1 MRKKGVAITMVL
13 VLLISL
19 FAVSC
24 ASKTARAVRS
34 GNIEAL
40 KEYIAEGGDV
50 NAPERGGKTLLM
62 FAAEGGQIETSKLLL
77 DNGAL
82 IDLQDNRGLTALM
95 YGARKGHTD
104 VLSFLIERGAD
115 KDIADTKGETALM
128 YAADND
134 RFESLKALVE
144 AGADIN
150 IVANNGYTAFLYT
163 LRSSAKRPDGFSPAA
178 EYLRGK
184 GAKLDAKGDGAI
196 DVFFSAISAGNGD
209 VVSYLLD
216 QGTPIDVSSR
226 AGETPVTQAGA
237 DTRMAALLIERGA
250 DPNKTNKGGQSP
262 LIKAIQEGSAEAA
275 QYYIALGNDVNRGDN
290 SGNTPLMFA
299 ASGWNPDLVQTLL
312 SFSADVNIGNRAGKT
327 ALLFAVEN
335 SDARTVDVLL
345 QAGAKADVKDSQG
358 KGVVELVEVNPDK
371 EAIVVLL
378 KNAGVVFP
386 EPEPAAEE
394 EAVVAEAPAD
404 APADAP
410 ESTPAAGPV
419 LPNAT
424 GSERNLS
431 ISWSSMNDWSLK
443 RIEGFDTESVFM
455 NKATLKVRYYRE
467 KDWFFDHVIPVDIN
481 ESGIPRFRQQYK
493 VPMKD
498 NAFVEVQVT
507 FPTEGGKSVN
517 VTEVKSV
524 QNYVSVNFSS
534 SDFRFTESAE
544 VDWPAPGTPVEVDFK
559 YNVYAV
565 SKEARSQL
573 SAAGDSIP
581 MFKNDRDRDRAMM
594 KVIITD
600 DTGKLLAEKEGEF
613 SVTGFLQS
621 SISQPRRFTLPE
633 GSKIRYRY
641 EIPTKKGNLVYLE
654 GTWPI
659 QTVHS
664 TETRFRT
671 AAQAYIIPTGVEWN
685 YKKN

>member
-1 MRKKGVAITMVL
+1 MRKKGIATTMTL

-19 FAVSC
+19 FLVSC
-24 ASKTARAVRS
+24 ASQTARAVRS

-40 KEYIAEGGDV
+40 EEYIAEGGDV
-50 NAPERGGKTLLM
+50 NAPERGGKTFLM

-82 IDLQDNRGLTALM
+82 IDMQDNNGLTALM
-95 YGARKGHTD
+95 YGARKGHVQ
-104 VLSFLIERGAD
+104 VLDFLIERGAD
-115 KDIADTKGETALM
+115 KDIADTQGETALM

-134 RFESLKALVE
+134 RFESLKTLVE
-144 AGADIN
+144 AGADID

-163 LRSSAKRPDGFSPAA
+163 IRASAKRPEGFSPAA
-178 EYLRGK
+178 DFLKSR
-184 GAKLDAKGDGAI
+184 GAKLDAKGDGAV

-209 VVSYLLD
+209 VVAYLLD
-216 QGTPIDVSSR
+216 QGTPVEVSSR
-226 AGETPVTQAGA
+226 AGETPITQAGA
-237 DTRMAALLIERGA
+237 DTDMAALLIERGA
-250 DPNKTNKGGQSP
+250 DPNKVNKGGQSP

-275 QYYIALGNDVNRGDN
+275 QYYLALGNDVNRGDN

-299 ASGWNPDLVQTLL
+299 AASWNPDLVQTLL
-312 SFSADVNIGNRAGKT
+312 SYSADANIGNRAGKT
-327 ALLFAVEN
+327 ALLFAVEKG
-335 SDARTVDVLL
+335 DARTVELL
-345 QAGAKADVKDSQG
+345 IQAGAKADVKDSQG
-358 KGVVELVEVNPDK
+358 NGVVELVEGNPDK
-371 EAIVVLL
+371 DAIVALL

-386 EPEPAAEE
+386 EPELKPEPVAEE
-394 EAVVAEAPAD
+394 ELVLATTPKEGSEVPA
-404 APADAP
+404 
-410 ESTPAAGPV
+410 TGPI

-424 GSERNLS
+424 GPERSLS
-431 ISWSSMNDWSLK
+431 VSWSSMNDWSLK
-443 RIEGFDTESVFM
+443 RIEGFDTESVFL

-467 KDWFFDHVIPVDIN
+467 KDWFFDHIIPVDIN
-481 ESGIPRFRQQYK
+481 ESGIPQFRQQYK

-498 NAFVEVQVT
+498 DAFVEVQIT

-534 SDFRFTESAE
+534 GDFRFTEIAE

-565 SKEARSQL
+565 SKDIQNQLRS
-573 SAAGDSIP
+573 AGDEIP
-581 MFKNDRDRDRAMM
+581 MFKNNQDRDRAMM
-594 KVIITD
+594 KVIIKD
-600 DTGKLLAEKEGEF
+600 ESGQLLAEKEGEF

-621 SISQPRRFTLPE
+621 SITQPRRFTLSE
-633 GSKIRYRY
+633 GSKIQYRY

-654 GTWPI
+654 GTWPV

-671 AAQAYIIPTGVEWN
+671 AAQAYIIPSGLEWK
-685 YKKN
+685 YEKK